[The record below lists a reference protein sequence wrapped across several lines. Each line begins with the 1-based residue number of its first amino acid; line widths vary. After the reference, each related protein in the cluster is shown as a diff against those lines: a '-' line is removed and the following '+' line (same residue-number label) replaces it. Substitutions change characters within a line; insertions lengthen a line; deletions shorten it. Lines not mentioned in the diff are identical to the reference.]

1 MSNLFWPIYKK
12 LESELLSMTSHIRF
26 DDNQLKVYSDNFL
39 DILFRT
45 AVEIEAITKELYIK
59 SGGTPIVPE
68 SEMYFDTVC
77 LDYLETKW
85 ALSKK
90 VVLISS
96 INLYFEKE
104 ENRTIT
110 PLKKSNKRGTSGSKW
125 KQAYQ
130 AVKHNRSEN
139 YKSGN
144 MKNCIDALAAL
155 YILNIYYKDEFFK
168 LSPGDVNGF
177 DQTMGSDIF
186 SIVVNKG
193 SSFNGQMKEDASAIY
208 CINYTQEFIDKWEER
223 QANLN
228 KHIYEQV
235 FNDKRIIDALNSGQL
250 IIEEIGNIEK
260 IQKIIGVDAFTR
272 YLRNATIKININQIL
287 AEQEYCAYLNKG

>member
-155 YILNIYYKDEFFK
+155 YILNIYYKDE
-168 LSPGDVNGF
+168 L
-177 DQTMGSDIF
+177 
-186 SIVVNKG
+186 
-193 SSFNGQMKEDASAIY
+193 
-208 CINYTQEFIDKWEER
+208 INSCGYVG
-223 QANLN
+223 A
-228 KHIYEQV
+228 
-235 FNDKRIIDALNSGQL
+235 
-250 IIEEIGNIEK
+250 K
-260 IQKIIGVDAFTR
+260 IQKK
-272 YLRNATIKININQIL
+272 Y
-287 AEQEYCAYLNKG
+287 Y